1 MIKIE
6 NVSKSFGDNEIFTD
20 YSLTINDGDFVVFA
34 GESGCGKTTLLNMI
48 GGLEKVDKGRIIV
61 DDVDVTSGKKLKEF
75 YGNKIGFLFQ
85 NFALVENKT
94 VSENLEYVQKKNR
107 TDISIDEALEKVGL
121 SEKKNEKIYKLSGG
135 EQQRVALA
143 RLIIKKCNVILADEP
158 TGSLDSN
165 NGKRVLDIL
174 HNINDLGKTIVLV
187 THNKEIIE
195 SEEEVIML

>member
-6 NVSKSFGDNEIFTD
+6 NVSKSFGDNKIFTD
-20 YSLTINDGDFVVFA
+20 FSLTINDGDFIVFA

-48 GGLEKVDKGRIIV
+48 VE
-61 DDVDVTSGKKLKEF
+61 DVDVTAEKRLKDF

-94 VSENLEYVQKKNR
+94 VVENLEFVQKKNR
-107 TDISIDEALEKVGL
+107 TSISVDEALEMVGL
-121 SEKKNEKIYKLSGG
+121 PDKKYEKIYKLSGG

-143 RLIIKKCNVILADEP
+143 RLIIKKCSVILADEP
-158 TGSLDSN
+158 TGSLDAN
-165 NGKRVLDIL
+165 NGRKVMDIL
-174 HNINDLGKTIVLV
+174 HNINNLGKTIVLV

-195 SEEEVIML
+195 TEQEVIKL

>member
-6 NVSKSFGDNEIFTD
+6 NVSKSFGDNKIFTD
-20 YSLTINDGDFVVFA
+20 FSLTINDGDFIVFA

-48 GGLEKVDKGRIIV
+48 GGLEKVDKGKIIV
-61 DDVDVTSGKKLKEF
+61 EDVDVTAEKRLKDF

-94 VSENLEYVQKKNR
+94 VVENLEFVQKKNR
-107 TDISIDEALEKVGL
+107 TSISVDEALEMVGVPD
-121 SEKKNEKIYKLSGG
+121 KKYEKIYKLSGG

-143 RLIIKKCNVILADEP
+143 RLIIKKCSVILADEP
-158 TGSLDSN
+158 TGSLDAN
-165 NGKRVLDIL
+165 NGRKVMDIL
-174 HNINDLGKTIVLV
+174 HNINNLGKTIVLV

-195 SEEEVIML
+195 TEQEVIKL